1 MQEPIDNDLKFE
13 PLYKSYSDKEV
24 IGSLCHISNHKITIG
39 YKNGKFWGSVRNGG
53 ISTPIEEKRLFKI
66 VKLYKLDVLM
76 PSEYER
82 FSQK

>member
-1 MQEPIDNDLKFE
+1 MQEPINNNLSFE

-24 IGSLCHISNHKITIG
+24 IGSLCHVSDPKMTIG
-39 YKNGKFWGSVRNGG
+39 YKNGKFWGSARNGG
-53 ISTPIEEKRLFKI
+53 ITTPIEEKRLLNI